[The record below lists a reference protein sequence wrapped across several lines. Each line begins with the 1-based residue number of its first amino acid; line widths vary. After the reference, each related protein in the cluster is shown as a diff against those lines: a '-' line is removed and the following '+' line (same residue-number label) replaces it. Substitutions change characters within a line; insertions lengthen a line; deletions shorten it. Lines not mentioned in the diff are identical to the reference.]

1 MFFLLIFLQDRL
13 MVLLQWNEESQI
25 KGEAAKW
32 HVFASEF
39 YNISKNTL
47 FTEQLWMAASDFF
60 CGVFFIFSI
69 IKKKVVLCKKVK

>member
-1 MFFLLIFLQDRL
+1 MI
-13 MVLLQWNEESQI
+13 LLQWNEESQI

-39 YNISKNTL
+39 CNISKNTL
-47 FTEQLWMAASDFF
+47 FTEQLWMTASDFF

-69 IKKKVVLCKKVK
+69 IKNKSCFVQKKSNSGKSA